1 MLGLFLLVLVLE
13 IPVTGTD
20 ILPALVQRLPE
31 GVSVTVAIVFTVL
44 YLKDRRSMMRD
55 ARESMTETRD
65 AFLKALDRLEERQD
79 KRGDQIVDALEKVA
93 ERLDGRRRV
102 V

>member
-1 MLGLFLLVLVLE
+1 MLGLFLLVLALE

-20 ILPALVQRLPE
+20 VLPMLVQRLPE